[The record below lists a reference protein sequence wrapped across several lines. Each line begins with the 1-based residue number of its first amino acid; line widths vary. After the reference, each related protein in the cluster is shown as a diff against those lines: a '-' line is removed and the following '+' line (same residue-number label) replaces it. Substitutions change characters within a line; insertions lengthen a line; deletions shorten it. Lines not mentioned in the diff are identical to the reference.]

1 MSILK
6 NDFGVLSLD
15 SQQLSGVSNNSLTR
29 DAIEAYIYGYPQ
41 LVMAATQRL
50 MTNYA
55 VPTVDISKG
64 TLGAPVNQFVHAPAF
79 PSPDSRDV
87 VRPNNDTLYS
97 LAWLDVSVEPVIL
110 ELPEIRDRY
119 YLIPLLDAWTNV
131 FAAYSPRSSE
141 PGPKTV
147 AIVGPNWQGTLPASV
162 ERVNSPTNTVW
173 ILGRTQTNSEADYA
187 AVSEIQ
193 QQYKLSP
200 LSLWQTG
207 TPPGPGSVDPSLDT
221 TLTPDRQVAALDGAS
236 FFEQLAELLKKNP
249 PIGGQDDEM
258 VGKLNRLGIIPG
270 QSFNAAT
277 ASAEVQS
284 AMAAA
289 PEPSLTLIQLNA
301 VNLGEQ
307 VNNWLAAYDLGV
319 YGDEYLKRAT
329 TALVG
334 LGANEAADALYPSTA
349 KDSRGDALVGSNFYR
364 LRFPVGE
371 TPPVNAFWS
380 VTLYD
385 SDGFFVENPID
396 RYSLGSRNTLT
407 TNADGSVDVLLQN
420 QGPAYLQENW
430 LPTPLTEFNLLLRMY
445 YPQNSVLDQTW
456 VPPAIERLPGSDR
469 IYRLFDPIT
478 GERLYVAGEAARD
491 QALTQRGTWND
502 EGIAWVAAAPVN
514 GTPAQGDALSPVL
527 SFYNP
532 VSGDRVYTADPVEI
546 VQLRQGFGQY
556 REEGV
561 RFSGFGGMANIS
573 QDVFRFWNPSTERHF
588 YTASVA
594 ERLAVEQL
602 GDWVYEGVAFEVG
615 LA

>member
-1 MSILK
+1 MSVFT
-6 NDFGVLSLD
+6 NDFGVPSFD
-15 SQQLSGVSNNSLTR
+15 SQQLRGISNNSLTR

-55 VPTVDISKG
+55 VPTVDTDQGK
-64 TLGAPVNQFVHAPAF
+64 LGAPINQFVHAPAF

-97 LAWLDVSVEPVIL
+97 LAWLDLSVEPVIL

-131 FAAYSPRSSE
+131 FAAYSPRTSE
-141 PGPKTV
+141 PGQKTV
-147 AIVGPNWQGTLPASV
+147 AIVGPNWQATLPASV

-187 AVSEIQ
+187 AVREIQ

-207 TPPGPGSVDPSLDT
+207 IVPAPGQVDASLDT
-221 TLTPDRQVAALDGAS
+221 TLTPDQQVAALDGAS

-249 PIGGQDDEM
+249 PIAGQDDEI

-277 ASAEVQS
+277 ASPEVLS

-289 PEPSLTLIQLNA
+289 PEPSLTLIQINA

-349 KDSRGDALVGSNFYR
+349 KDSRADALLGSNFYR
-364 LRFPVGE
+364 LRFPAGE
-371 TPPVNAFWS
+371 SPPVKAFWS

-396 RYSLGSRNTLT
+396 RYSLGSRNGLTL
-407 TNADGSVDVLLQN
+407 NPDGSVDVLLQN
-420 QGPAYLQENW
+420 PAPAYLQENW
-430 LPTPLTEFNLLLRMY
+430 LPTPVSEFNLLLRMY
-445 YPQNSVLDQTW
+445 YPDNSVLDQTW

-469 IYRLFDPIT
+469 IYRLFDPVT
-478 GERLYVAGEAARD
+478 GERLYVAGEGARD
-491 QALTQRGTWND
+491 EALTQEDGWRD

-514 GTPAQGDALSPVL
+514 GSAAVGDELLPVL

-532 VSGDRVYTADPVEI
+532 VSGDRVYTADPAEI
-546 VQLRQGFGQY
+546 LHIRQNLQKY
-556 REEGV
+556 QEEGV
-561 RFSGFGGMANIS
+561 RFSAFGSQANIT
-573 QDVFRFWNPSTERHF
+573 QDIHRFWNPTTQRHF
-588 YTASVA
+588 YTANTT
-594 ERLAVEQL
+594 ERQAVEQL
-602 GDWVYEGVAFEVG
+602 GDWIYEGIAFEAG
-615 LA
+615 QP